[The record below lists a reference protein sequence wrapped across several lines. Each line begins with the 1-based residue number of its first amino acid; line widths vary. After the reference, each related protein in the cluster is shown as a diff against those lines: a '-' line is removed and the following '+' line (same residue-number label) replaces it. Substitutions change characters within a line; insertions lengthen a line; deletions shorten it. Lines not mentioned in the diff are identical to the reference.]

1 MNADDVA
8 AHLCSS
14 IPAMLIACKSDP
26 DIELAISPFQG
37 NDIGQPHQIG
47 LVELSMQVQEGRHKM
62 RMAFSWLLKT
72 ISKKRRESHHVLCDD
87 GCRLMRVGGQGK
99 TNSKLERWDCIVRIL
114 PRMCRSHTRSAGIYL
129 HLWPRVRRQR
139 IPWLQTWIEITNL
152 GPSRGM
158 SRSPSTSDK
167 LCEMLLMTRE

>member
-1 MNADDVA
+1 MNADGVA

-26 DIELAISPFQG
+26 GVELAISPFQG

-72 ISKKRRESHHVLCDD
+72 ISKKRRESHHVVCDD
-87 GCRLMRVGGQGK
+87 GCWLMRGRSGQNEKQARALG
-99 TNSKLERWDCIVRIL
+99 L
-114 PRMCRSHTRSAGIYL
+114 PRT
-129 HLWPRVRRQR
+129 
-139 IPWLQTWIEITNL
+139 
-152 GPSRGM
+152 
-158 SRSPSTSDK
+158 STSTDASQPHPIGQDQPPPLATSPTTADSVASNLDRDHEVGTK
-167 LCEMLLMTRE
+167 SRDESIPVDLGQALRDASDDA